1 MSILPLTTALKRR
14 KPPTNIPD
22 LTDRTHPT
30 TATTSR
36 SRTWATINK
45 VPTLKGVTNSRT
57 SRNKEATIRNPV
69 HIPNANTR
77 SRAQAL
83 AACKEFL
90 LVWHVAAVWTVSSKR
105 HVSGERKNR
114 KRGLERDPAA
124 VGRHA
129 TRTFRAMKAAASS
142 RCVDEL
148 SLLHTFHPHIGRLCY
163 QRTVL

>member
-1 MSILPLTTALKRR
+1 MIILLPTTALNRR
-14 KPPTNIPD
+14 KPPTNILG
-22 LTDRTHPT
+22 LTDRTQAT

-57 SRNKEATIRNPV
+57 SRNKEATIRNLA
-69 HIPNANTR
+69 HILNTGTR

-105 HVSGERKNR
+105 DVSGKRKN
-114 KRGLERDPAA
+114 KKEGF
-124 VGRHA
+124 G
-129 TRTFRAMKAAASS
+129 T
-142 RCVDEL
+142 
-148 SLLHTFHPHIGRLCY
+148 
-163 QRTVL
+163 